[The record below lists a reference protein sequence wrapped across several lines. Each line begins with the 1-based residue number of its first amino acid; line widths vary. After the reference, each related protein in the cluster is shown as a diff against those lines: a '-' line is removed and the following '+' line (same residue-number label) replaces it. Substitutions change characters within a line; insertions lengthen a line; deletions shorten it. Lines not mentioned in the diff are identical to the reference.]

1 MMIIELD
8 KSFKTLLIGGNI
20 MRDTSYWTSEG
31 VTIKDKD
38 EERTE
43 KVLKAVKE
51 QGNDIKSSDNCNASY
66 IIGSIRL
73 KHESVMNALKLIY
86 VVLIFSTIVNMF
98 TAGLLI
104 YILYRLFG

>member
-1 MMIIELD
+1 MGDIPY
-8 KSFKTLLIGGNI
+8 S
-20 MRDTSYWTSEG
+20 TSK

-43 KVLKAVKE
+43 KVLKAIKE
-51 QGNDIKSSDNCNASY
+51 QGNDIKSSDNGNASY